1 MRIGFSRAV
10 WIVFFACGLLGM
22 GLFTLRLGPEAESAL
37 YVAYSC
43 AATAAVLTGVHL
55 HRPRPLS
62 SWLLIGAGQ
71 AFNALGDFAF
81 TRSRYLHDPAMPPDL
96 FEWIYLIGQVCF
108 LIGLAQIFIRY
119 RRLINRN
126 AVTQGAM
133 VAIGLATLIWV
144 QVVSPNLARGFSW
157 IEWGRILVY
166 PVCLVV
172 IFSVAS
178 IFLMT
183 GMGTRW
189 SYRLLFVGI
198 MFYAIGLSFYIQFTT
213 NTAPILR
220 VGLST
225 IPYMVDAAYSLA
237 YLLIGAAYLHP
248 SMRDFH
254 DDFAEKGDTVT
265 RMELGLLAGAFWV
278 SPLAYAL
285 SNPGGINLDM
295 LVLMS
300 SMLLIFGL
308 NEWRMARLVLT
319 LEAQNKELH
328 RHREMLHYQANHDA
342 LTGLPNRTYLY
353 NHLEEMM
360 EQIRR
365 RGVPGAVFL
374 IDVNNFKQ
382 VNDTLGHDEG
392 DRVLKEV
399 ASAFCTLKRKEDVVG
414 RWGGDE
420 FMIVLENLP
429 DEASARALAR
439 RLHQEMRW
447 SVSGSEGSV
456 ALSISIGIC
465 LIPTGNEKLQTIVKK
480 ADLALYQAKR
490 TPETGIAVSGW

>member
-1 MRIGFSRAV
+1 MRTGYSRAV
-10 WIVFFACGLLGM
+10 WIAFFACGLLGM

-37 YVAYSC
+37 YVTYSC
-43 AATAAVLTGVHL
+43 AAAAAIFSGVYL
-55 HRPRPLS
+55 HRPRPLT

-71 AFNALGDFAF
+71 ACNTLGDFAY
-81 TRSRYLHDPAMPPDL
+81 TRSMYLRDPAMPAGL
-96 FEWIYLIGQVCF
+96 FEWFYLVGQVCF

-144 QVVSPNLARGFSW
+144 QVVSPNLARGLGW
-157 IEWGRILVY
+157 IEWSRIIVY
-166 PVCLVV
+166 PVCLMI

-189 SYRLLFVGI
+189 SYRLLFTGV
-198 MFYAIGLSFYIQFTT
+198 MFYAIGLSFYIQIAS
-213 NTAPILR
+213 NTVPVFR
-220 VGLST
+220 GSDSYM
-225 IPYMVDAAYSLA
+225 PYVVDAAYSLA
-237 YLLIGAAYLHP
+237 YLLVGAAYLHP

-254 DDFAEKGDTVT
+254 DGFAEKGDTVT
-265 RMELGLLAGAFWV
+265 RMELALLAGAFWIG
-278 SPLAYAL
+278 PLAYAL
-285 SNPGGINLDM
+285 STPGGLNLDM
-295 LVLMS
+295 LVLLA
-300 SMLLIFGL
+300 SMLLIFAL
-308 NEWRMARLVLT
+308 NEWRLARLVVT

-328 RHREMLHYQANHDA
+328 QHREMLHYQAYHDA
-342 LTGLPNRTYLY
+342 LTGLPNRAFLY
-353 NHLEEMM
+353 NHLEGLI
-360 EQIRR
+360 EQTRL

-399 ASAFCTLKRKEDVVG
+399 ASAFSTLKRKEDVVG

-429 DEASARALAR
+429 DEASARSLAR

-447 SVSGSEGSV
+447 TVSGSEGAV
-456 ALSISIGIC
+456 DMSISIGIC
-465 LIPTGNEKLQTIVKK
+465 LIPTGNEKLQAIVKK

-490 TPETGIAVSGW
+490 TPEIGIAFSGW